1 MSQLVT
7 LCKHKLSHQ
16 NVWWF
21 ENVPKVEILN
31 VSEGFTFPLSIQWPL
46 VGQTL
51 IEFLHYREI
60 SVTACIVILGG
71 ALFL

>member
-7 LCKHKLSHQ
+7 LCKQKLSHQ

-21 ENVPKVEILN
+21 ENVPKVEE
-31 VSEGFTFPLSIQWPL
+31 SFTFPLSIQWPL

-51 IEFLHYREI
+51 IDFLHFREI